1 MERAVEIFAV
11 INLAIIGLSHV
22 VAPRAWAQ
30 FFLWLRAK
38 EETGVLVA
46 AFLSLVFGSIVV
58 AFHRVWSGIPLVLTL
73 LGCAQVLKAAI
84 YLCFPRVG
92 LRRLAWIALERS
104 HVFIYPGLVLVAIA
118 GLIAYHVFSD
128 VIEQAAAV

>member
-1 MERAVEIFAV
+1 MERAVQIFAV
-11 INLAIIGLSHV
+11 INLSIIGLSHA
-22 VAPRAWAQ
+22 VAPRAWAK

-38 EETGVLVA
+38 EEAGVLVV
-46 AFLSLVFGSIVV
+46 AFLSLIFGSLVV

-92 LRRLAWIALERS
+92 LRKLEWITLERS

-118 GLIAYHVFSD
+118 GLIAFHVVSG
-128 VIEQAAAV
+128 VVAQAAAV